1 MANGRGRLSFWDT
14 LPEWGD
20 EARLWAFEQL
30 AERALTQLE
39 ILDGVNERLRAAAWT
54 NGVTSDIPQASK
66 SSLNRLSMRR
76 AGAVRKMAEAK
87 ALYEGLATQ
96 FDHNDTDAS
105 SVVLGEFLKTLVLEL
120 ADEGGMSTKGAMELA
135 RAFQA
140 IVTGM
145 KISDDRRRKLQADFD
160 AKTAKVIDAVAK
172 EGGLSAEVV
181 AQLRRDFLGVRPK
194 PPAEGGNASAGS

>member
-1 MANGRGRLSFWDT
+1 M
-14 LPEWGD
+14 
-20 EARLWAFEQL
+20 
-30 AERALTQLE
+30 E
-39 ILDGVNERLRAAAWT
+39 ILDGVNERLRAAAWQ
-54 NGVTSDIPQASK
+54 NGLTTDIPQASR

-76 AGAVRKMAEAK
+76 ASAVRKMAEAK

-105 SVVLGEFLKTLVLEL
+105 SVVLGEFLKTLVLEI
-120 ADEGGMSTKGAMELA
+120 ADDGGLGSKGAMELA

-145 KISDDRRRKLQADFD
+145 KVSDDRRRKLQADYD
-160 AKTAKVIDAVAK
+160 SKTAKVIDAAAK
-172 EGGLSAEVV
+172 EGGLSADVV

-194 PPAEGGNASAGS
+194 PKAGSDASAS

>member
-1 MANGRGRLSFWDT
+1 MMKGRGRLSFWDT

-20 EARLWAFEQL
+20 EARLWAFAQL
-30 AERALTQLE
+30 AERTLTQLE
-39 ILDGVNERLRAAAWT
+39 ILDGVNERLRAAAWQ
-54 NGVTSDIPQASK
+54 NGVTADVPQASR

-76 AGAVRKMAEAK
+76 ASAVRKMAEAK
-87 ALYEGLATQ
+87 ALYEGLSTQ

-120 ADEGGMSTKGAMELA
+120 ADEGGMGTKGAMELA

-160 AKTAKVIDAVAK
+160 AKTSKVIDAVAK

-194 PPAEGGNASAGS
+194 PKADGDAPAS